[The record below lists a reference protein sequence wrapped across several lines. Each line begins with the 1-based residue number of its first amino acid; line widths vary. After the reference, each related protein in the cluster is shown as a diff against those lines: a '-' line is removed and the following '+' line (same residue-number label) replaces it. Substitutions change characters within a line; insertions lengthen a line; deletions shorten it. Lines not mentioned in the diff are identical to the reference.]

1 MTRAHRPTV
10 VAAAVVP
17 AVLLAGCSG
26 GAPQRAESAPPLI
39 VFAAASLQGAFDEL
53 AQDFAA
59 KHPEYPIDPIVYDG
73 SQALAAQI
81 ADGADVDVIAFAN
94 EASLTPV
101 TDAGAADAGTIFA
114 TNTLQIAVAPG
125 NPLGVDGLDD
135 LADPGLSVVL
145 CAEEVPCGAAS
156 HTLLDHAGIAARPV
170 SEETNVTSV
179 AARVANGEADAGLV
193 YATDIASAGGAV
205 DGFTP
210 SGADAAVN
218 RYPITV
224 SSTAPSPEAA
234 EAFVDL
240 VISDDGQKVLHEYG
254 FGQP

>member
-1 MTRAHRPTV
+1 MTRGHRTTV

-17 AVLLAGCSG
+17 AVLLTGCSG
-26 GAPQRAESAPPLI
+26 AAPNRAEPARPLI

-59 KHPEYPIDPIVYDG
+59 QHPEHPIDPIVYDG
-73 SQALAAQI
+73 SQALATQI
-81 ADGADVDVIAFAN
+81 RDGADVDVMAFAN
-94 EASLTPV
+94 EASLEPV

-125 NPLGVDGLDD
+125 NPLGVEGLDA

-156 HTLLDHAGIAARPV
+156 HTLLDDAGIAARPV

-193 YATDIASAGGAV
+193 YATDIASADGAL
-205 DGFTP
+205 DGVTP
-210 SGADAAVN
+210 SNADAAVN
-218 RYPITV
+218 RYPITI
-224 SSTAPSPEAA
+224 SSTAESPDAA

-240 VISDDGQKVLHEYG
+240 VMSDDGQKTLHKHG
-254 FGQP
+254 FEQP